1 MTDEVSPLIK
11 VLSAFGIEP
20 VSAPS
25 TFGSGHI
32 NNTYFIEG
40 VAEKKYVLQKINIQV
55 FNKPWAIAR
64 NIKRASEYLAEHHP
78 TYHFITP
85 LSTLEGSELFEKNNE
100 YWRLTPFVPNSISI
114 DQATTPAQT
123 YEAARQFGLL
133 ARNLDGLDMGPF
145 EATIPGFH
153 NLTGR
158 YRQFR
163 EALNGA
169 ERGRKDNS
177 QELIDAFLLKN
188 DIVEKYEN
196 LLQNPDFPNRL
207 MHHDTKIN
215 NVLLDT
221 TTQRGICVCDL
232 DTLMP
237 GKVISDI
244 GDMIRTGVSPVSEES
259 TEFELVEVR
268 LGYYKALIEGYL
280 SEMKHVLTPTE
291 KENIIFSGPFL
302 VYMQGL
308 RFLTDYLNGDVY
320 YPIKYP
326 EHNLNRAR
334 NQMVLLDD
342 LYDKHETLQQIID
355 EAIA

>member
-1 MTDEVSPLIK
+1 MTSEVSPLEN
-11 VLSAFGIEP
+11 VLSAFGVEP
-20 VSAPS
+20 QITPRP
-25 TFGSGHI
+25 FGSGHI
-32 NNTYFIEG
+32 NNTYLVEAQNG
-40 VAEKKYVLQKINIQV
+40 GKYVLQKINTLV
-55 FNKPWAIAR
+55 FTKPWAIAN
-64 NIKRASEYLAEHHP
+64 NIQRAAEYLGEHHP
-78 TYHFITP
+78 SYLFITP
-85 LSTLEGSELFEKNNE
+85 VLTLEDQALLEQDNE
-100 YWRLTPFVPNSISI
+100 FWRLSPFVANSMSI
-114 DQATTPAQT
+114 DEATTPNQA

-133 ARNLDGLDMGPF
+133 ARNLDGLDMNLFQP
-145 EATIPGFH
+145 TIPGFH

-163 EALNGA
+163 EALDNAGESRKKYA
-169 ERGRKDNS
+169 E
-177 QELIDAFLLKN
+177 ELIDSFLVRN
-188 DIVEKYEN
+188 EIVEVYED

-215 NVLLDT
+215 NVLLDVD
-221 TTQRGICVCDL
+221 TQKGICVCDL

-259 TEFELVEVR
+259 TDFSLVTVR
-268 LGYYKALIEGYL
+268 LDYYKALIEGYL

-320 YPIKYP
+320 YPTHYP

-334 NQMVLLDD
+334 NQMALLTD
-342 LYDKHETLQQIID
+342 LYEKQHELQEIID
-355 EAIA
+355 QALL

>member
-1 MTDEVSPLIK
+1 MTNEVSPLIN

-20 VSAPS
+20 AAAPRP
-25 TFGSGHI
+25 FGSGHI
-32 NNTYFIEG
+32 NHTYQTEDKDG
-40 VAEKKYVLQKINIQV
+40 KKYVLQKINIQV
-55 FNKPWAIAR
+55 FKNPHAIAN
-64 NIKRASEYLAEHHP
+64 NILRASEYLAKHHP
-78 TYHFITP
+78 GYYFITP
-85 LSTLEGSELFEKNNE
+85 LPTLEGSALFVEKDD
-100 YWRLTPFVPNSISI
+100 YWRLTPFVVESMSI
-114 DQATTPAQT
+114 DEATTPDQA

-133 ARNLDGLDMGPF
+133 ARNLDGLNMDLF
-145 EATIPGFH
+145 EPTIPGFH

-163 EALNGA
+163 QALNGA
-169 ERGRKDNS
+169 ERTRKENS
-177 QELIDAFLLKN
+177 RELIDAFLIKN
-188 DIVEKYEN
+188 DIVEQYED

-221 TTQRGICVCDL
+221 STQRGICVCDL

-244 GDMIRTGVSPVSEES
+244 GDMIRTGVSPVPEDS
-259 TEFELVEVR
+259 TEFERVEVR
-268 LGYYKALIEGYL
+268 LDYYKALIQGYL

-302 VYMQGL
+302 VYMQGV
-308 RFLTDYLNGDVY
+308 RFLTDYLNGDIY

-326 EHNLNRAR
+326 EHNLDRAR
-334 NQMVLLDD
+334 NQMALLND
-342 LYDKHETLQQIID
+342 LYKKSETLQNIID
-355 EAIA
+355 EAIR